1 VNSIYSYYYRVEP
14 ATAVSATYM
23 TSQTDI
29 NDKMRAIL
37 VDWLVEV
44 HLKFKLMPETLF
56 LTVNLIDRYLA
67 AAPVTRKN
75 LQLVG
80 VTAMLLASKYEE
92 IWAPEVRACC
102 LRAAPAAPGMRCAV
116 LRGRSRM
123 HDVSDERNRLPLP
136 LRRFQVRDFVYIS
149 DKAYTREQILGC
161 EKGMLNTLG
170 FHLTVPTPFQFLS
183 RLVKAAGADKPLAHL
198 AQFYVELALP
208 DYPCLRYRGS
218 QLAAAA
224 MYCAI
229 RSMRGTRPGA
239 ADGWTHALA
248 RHSRYTEAELLP
260 CANVLAR
267 LQRKAS
273 TASLTA
279 VFKKYSNAKFHE
291 VAKLPCPEGL
301 GEEAAAPAGGA
312 SMMSM

>member
-1 VNSIYSYYYRVEP
+1 MLFPAQYVNSIYSYYHRVEP
-14 ATAVSATYM
+14 QTAVSPAYM
-23 TSQTDI
+23 GTQTDI
-29 NDKMRAIL
+29 NEKMRAIL

-67 AAPVTRKN
+67 TAPVTRKN

-92 IWAPEVRACC
+92 IWAPE
-102 LRAAPAAPGMRCAV
+102 
-116 LRGRSRM
+116 
-123 HDVSDERNRLPLP
+123 
-136 LRRFQVRDFVYIS
+136 VRDFVYIS

-198 AQFYVELALP
+198 AQYYVELALP
-208 DYPCLRYRGS
+208 EYGCLRYKGS
-218 QLAAAA
+218 ELAAAA
-224 MYCAI
+224 MYCAL
-229 RSMRGTRPGA
+229 RSARGGA
-239 ADGWTHALA
+239 DCWTHALE
-248 RHSRYTEAELLP
+248 RHSRYSEEALLP
-260 CANVLAR
+260 CANALAR
-267 LQRKAS
+267 LQRKAAG
-273 TASLTA
+273 ASLTA

-291 VAKLPCPEGL
+291 VAKLPCADGL
-301 GEEAAAPAGGA
+301 GDDAMQA
-312 SMMSM
+312 